1 MASKWLGRIF
11 AAGLLLLLAGC
22 FRSAGDSVEEPTQG
36 APLTLP
42 AQNPP
47 TETPLS
53 APPATSSS
61 GGLPQPELASPT
73 FPPITII
80 PATKQTNDGQSPT
93 PIPQQVEA
101 SPNAIPNAAPS
112 ETPQFI
118 TPGIPLGPF
127 TPETATFTPTGGA
140 FTSTPSGL
148 VTPTDLFGSTECT
161 HTVAPGDNLY
171 RIAISNGV
179 TLDEMRAANPNLVGE
194 NPILQIGDVLNLPNC
209 TTTIPT
215 ESGGE
220 TGITPVAGGTV
231 YTVQPGDTLFSIA
244 QRNGITVQAIVD
256 ANHMTDPNHLA
267 VGQQLIIPGQSG
279 G

>member
-1 MASKWLGRIF
+1 
-11 AAGLLLLLAGC
+11 
-22 FRSAGDSVEEPTQG
+22 
-36 APLTLP
+36 
-42 AQNPP
+42 
-47 TETPLS
+47 
-53 APPATSSS
+53 
-61 GGLPQPELASPT
+61 LASPT

-80 PATKQTNDGQSPT
+80 PATKQSSDIQPAASIT

-101 SPNAIPNAAPS
+101 SPNIAPS
-112 ETPQFI
+112 ETPQFV

-148 VTPTDLFGSTECT
+148 VTPTDMFGSTECT
-161 HTVAPGDNLY
+161 YTVAPGDNLY
-171 RIAISNGV
+171 RIAITNGV
-179 TLDEMRAANPNLVGE
+179 TLDEMRSANPNLVGE

-215 ESGGE
+215 EFGSTTGGGE
-220 TGITPVAGGTV
+220 TGITPIAGGTV

-244 QRNGITVQAIVD
+244 QRNGITVQEIVD
-256 ANHMTDPNHLA
+256 ANNLTDPNHLA